1 MRRPRRIAQA
11 LVLAVLALAAVSA
24 CGDAGD
30 ETGGSQPQGLDLNVT
45 LGTKNFDEQFLLGE
59 LYKQALGARGYKVTL
74 KQNIGSTEVID
85 GSLQRGEIDAY
96 PEYLGV
102 AATVLARQDVEGKNA
117 QQTYDIARNFYGSR
131 GQTLSEQTRFENVD
145 AIATTVFF
153 AQRHGLEA
161 LTDLRKLRHFT
172 LGARPEFEDRVQ
184 GLQGMQ
190 STYGLTNAT
199 LRPLAIG
206 TQYKALDRSDIDV
219 ANVFSTDGQ
228 LANGQYKVL
237 EDPKRLFGYQHAALV
252 IDRAKLKRLGGN
264 RFMDVIDRLNARL
277 TTPALIE
284 MNRAVSVEGL
294 EPAAVAQRFLAENGL
309 VPRN

>member
-11 LVLAVLALAAVSA
+11 FVFAVLALAAVSA
-24 CGDAGD
+24 CGNADD

-85 GSLQRGEIDAY
+85 GSLQRGEIDGYA
-96 PEYLGV
+96 EYLGV

-117 QQTYDIARNFYGSR
+117 HQTYDIARNFYGSR
-131 GQTLSEQTRFENVD
+131 GQTLSGQTRFENVD
-145 AIATTVFF
+145 AIATTLFF
-153 AQRHGLEA
+153 AQRRGLQSLA
-161 LTDLRKLRHFT
+161 DLRKLRHFT

-206 TQYKALDRSDIDV
+206 TQYKALDRGDIDV

-252 IDRAKLKRLGGN
+252 IDRAKLKRLGGD